1 MKNIFRFGMVAAVL
15 ASFTFVFTS
24 CSKDD
29 GEDEAKLDDRLV
41 GTKWACEDPVHK
53 MIYGGTCYQFYE
65 FTSTTKVEKYTTKNG
80 VVDDVDGELDYTLNY
95 PDITI
100 NTIDSDGK
108 IKPYNYRFTDSRT
121 MVMVK
126 VDGTLAT
133 SGYYSKY
140 YKQ

>member
-1 MKNIFRFGMVAAVL
+1 MKKIFGLGLLAVVL

-29 GEDEAKLDDRLV
+29 GEDEVKLDDRLV
-41 GTKWACEDPVHK
+41 GTKWSCEDPVYK
-53 MIYGGTCYQFYE
+53 LLYGGVCYQFYE
-65 FTSTTKVEKYTTKNG
+65 FTSTTKVEQYTTKNG
-80 VVDDVDGELDYTLNY
+80 AVVDSDGEFDYTLNY

-108 IKPYNYRFTDSRT
+108 VKPYNYKFTDSRT

-133 SGYYSKY
+133 GSYSTY